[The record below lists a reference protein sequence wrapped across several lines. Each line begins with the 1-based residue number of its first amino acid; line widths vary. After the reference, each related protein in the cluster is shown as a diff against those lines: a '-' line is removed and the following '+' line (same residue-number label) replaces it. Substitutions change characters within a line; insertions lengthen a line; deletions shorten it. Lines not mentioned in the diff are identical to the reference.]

1 MCSRGHWHKQK
12 RIRQQITTP
21 GLLENYVAENFKNKK
36 SNFTIQSEFF
46 KDKKVRIYKK
56 KEFSRFFMNSLFHN
70 FTTCNFLQF
79 LKFLEQFSSEVLAR
93 SYI

>member
-1 MCSRGHWHKQK
+1 MCSRHHWHKQK

-21 GLLENYVAENFKNKK
+21 GLPENCVGENFKNKK

-56 KEFSRFFMNSLFHN
+56 KEFSRVFFY
-70 FTTCNFLQF
+70 
-79 LKFLEQFSSEVLAR
+79 EQFIPQLHHM
-93 SYI
+93 